1 MRNQAFR
8 EPYSGSCEPLTV
20 SSYDAESFPPCEY
33 RTPAGRCPI
42 AESIISEAT
51 GNATEC
57 RVLVEQCQRCVSL
70 ADPRAVNAMTVGV
83 ACAALMLRDDKRA
96 AVAVVGKFGD
106 YIERETKIIHKLTG
120 GAGSELKKLL
130 SWLRISSDE
139 TCNCEEHAAEMDRR
153 GTQWCRENIAT
164 IVGWLKAAAAKRR
177 IIFNRPAAYALVR
190 LAIMRAERNERK
202 AAESIQ
208 DESRAVIPFEFVSA
222 KTSGN
227 SFLSSS

>member
-1 MRNQAFR
+1 
-8 EPYSGSCEPLTV
+8 LTA
-20 SSYDAESFPPCEY
+20 SQHLDESFPPCEY

-42 AESIISEAT
+42 AESIANEAT

-70 ADPRAVNAMTVGV
+70 AEPRAVNAMTVGV

-96 AVAVVGKFGD
+96 AVSVVEKYGE
-106 YIERETKIIHKLTG
+106 YIERETKIIPKLTG

-130 SWLRISSDE
+130 SWLRISAESG
-139 TCNCEEHAAEMDRR
+139 CNCEEHAAEMDQR
-153 GTQWCRENIAT
+153 GTQWCRDNIAT

-202 AAESIQ
+202 VAESNQ
-208 DESRAVIPFEFVSA
+208 DES
-222 KTSGN
+222 SGVE
-227 SFLSSS
+227 SHGMP